1 MKRMFAK
8 IVWLLALVYS
18 TLMVPANAAEPFN
31 LCGGSS
37 ATSTYTAMLN
47 DVGRLCPGAKV
58 ILVPD
63 TMTAIEW
70 LKKKQCDAA
79 MLQGDIR
86 ALYMNADPT
95 MGDGQ
100 MLMGGMHLEAYHF
113 IAPEQVRSGLFSKR
127 VATVGD
133 LAGLRVGASRSGAV
147 SMRNYMRLTGMQVEV
162 TEYADVAA
170 VLAAV
175 DKGDVQAGLAVI
187 GAGNASMASV
197 SNALKFLP
205 IPADHMAKLTA
216 NGYVVQKISYA
227 GKTTGPIPT
236 VATRALLV
244 QRKLNEGDLKEMLRF
259 HAKCISKNVGTIA
272 DYAGSNQAWETV
284 FFGATVSGLPSVK
297 IDN

>member
-1 MKRMFAK
+1 MFAK
-8 IVWLLALVYS
+8 IVWLFGLVYS
-18 TLMVPANAAEPFN
+18 IFMVPANAAEPFN

-47 DVGRLCPGAKV
+47 DVGRFCPGAKV
-58 ILVPD
+58 IMVPD

-113 IAPEQVRSGLFSKR
+113 IAPGQVKSGLFSKKTIT
-127 VATVGD
+127 TVGD

-162 TEYADVAA
+162 TEYTDVAA

-216 NGYVVQKISYA
+216 NGYVMQKISYA
-227 GKTTGPIPT
+227 GKTAGPIPT

-244 QRKLNEGDLKEMLRF
+244 QRKLNEGDLKETLRL
-259 HAKCISKNVGTIA
+259 HAKCISKNVGAVA
-272 DYAGSNQAWETV
+272 DYVGSNQAWETV
-284 FFGATVSGLPSVK
+284 FFGATVPGLPSVK